1 MVLDI
6 RAQKLLIASPA
17 GAARTRDAR
26 RSDELRRRDRGQR
39 PVKFFEE
46 NNVRVRFL
54 RPEEEA
60 RLAAEMQPEDWVVVE
75 IALYTG
81 LRRGE
86 QFGLRW
92 DHVDFGTGLLTVP
105 RSKHGEARRV
115 PMNDTVRDIL
125 RALPS
130 RLKSPRV
137 FPSETGE
144 TPLGARNFMSR
155 VLSRRSVGPVSQTSG
170 VTTCSTRLRAVSSW
184 RESIS
189 APFRS

>member
-1 MVLDI
+1 M
-6 RAQKLLIASPA
+6 LIASPA

-105 RSKHGEARRV
+105 RSKHGETRRV

-155 VLSRRSVGPVSQTSG
+155 VLSRRSVGPVSQASG
-170 VTTCSTRLRAVSSW
+170 GTTCSTRLRAVSSW

>member
-1 MVLDI
+1 
-6 RAQKLLIASPA
+6 
-17 GAARTRDAR
+17 DAR

-39 PVKFFEE
+39 PVKFFKE
-46 NNVRVRFL
+46 NNVRLRFL

-92 DHVDFGTGLLTVP
+92 AHVVFGPRLATVP
-105 RSKHGEARRV
+105 LSKHGEARRV

-130 RLKSPRV
+130 RLKSPWV

-155 VLSRRSVGPVSQTSG
+155 VFVPAVRRAGLANFRWHDLRHMFASRLVMAGVALRPPPELMGRKTIAMTLPHSPLSP
-170 VTTCSTRLRAVSSW
+170 
-184 RESIS
+184 
-189 APFRS
+189 